1 MIYLRL
7 FLTFAYINILGFGN
21 GLTMLPIFQEQLVNK
36 NHWITLEEFINLIPI
51 SQATPGPLVVNI
63 ATFSGIKATG
73 ISGGLVAT
81 IGVTITTAL
90 ISLLLAHLHNKNRE
104 LLFVKEL
111 MNILRP
117 ITLAIIA
124 IAAISVMKT
133 TLFTD
138 NTIDVINVLLFLAGT
153 VAIRKYKVNFVLTL
167 VSCGLINVLANM
179 VMQVQW

>member
-7 FLTFAYINILGFGN
+7 FFTFAYINILGFGN

-36 NHWITLEEFINLIPI
+36 NHWITLDEFINMIPI

-63 ATFSGIKATG
+63 ATFSGIKAVG

-81 IGVTITTAL
+81 IGVTITTAT
-90 ISLLLAHLHNKNRE
+90 ISLLLAYLHNKNKE
-104 LLFVKEL
+104 VLFVKEL

-124 IAAISVMKT
+124 IAAISIMRT
-133 TLFTD
+133 TLFVEGAPD
-138 NTIDVINVLLFLAGT
+138 IMGFLLFLAG
-153 VAIRKYKVNFVLTL
+153 VIAIRKFKVNFVWTL
-167 VSCGLINVLANM
+167 LACGFINMLANGIIR
-179 VMQVQW
+179 

>member
-36 NHWITLEEFINLIPI
+36 HNWITLSEFINMIPI

-63 ATFSGIKATG
+63 ATFSGIKAAGVT
-73 ISGGLVAT
+73 GGLVAT

-90 ISLLLAHLHNKNRE
+90 ISLLLAFLHNKNQE
-104 LLFVKEL
+104 LLFVKEM

-124 IAAISVMKT
+124 IAAISIMKT
-133 TLFTD
+133 TLFAEG
-138 NTIDVINVLLFLAGT
+138 TIDIMGFLLFLAGT
-153 VAIRKYKVNFVLTL
+153 IAIRKYKLNFVLTL
-167 VSCGLINVLANM
+167 VSCGVINMLADM
-179 VMQVQW
+179 VIR

>member
-36 NHWITLEEFINLIPI
+36 NHWISIEEFINLIPI

-63 ATFSGIKATG
+63 ATFSGIKAAG
-73 ISGGLVAT
+73 FSGGLVAT
-81 IGVTITTAL
+81 IGVTITTAM

-111 MNILRP
+111 MDILRP

-124 IAAISVMKT
+124 IAALSVMKT
-133 TLFTD
+133 TIFAESS
-138 NTIDVINVLLFLAGT
+138 IDVMGLLLFLAGT
-153 VAIRKYKVNFVLTL
+153 VAIRKYKVNFVLVL
-167 VSCGLINVLANM
+167 VSCGVINVLANM
-179 VMQVQW
+179 VLHL